1 MVKFESL
8 GNKKVILGLVHL
20 LPLPGTPFYE
30 EGNAERSLDKAVADA
45 VALYEGGADGCLVQ
59 TVDRVYPVGEEVD
72 YARLAA
78 MSVIVNAVSEATG
91 PDFQVGVQ
99 IMWNALKAS
108 LAVAH
113 VCGGSFLRCTAFV
126 GSTMTPAG
134 IAEADPIGFHAYR
147 RQIGANDISLIA
159 EVDSM
164 HFQWLH
170 GEQTAAEVADLA
182 VRAGAHAVEVA
193 QADEAA
199 NAQLIDQLK
208 EAHPELP
215 IILGGFTNHENAAR
229 RLAHADG
236 AFVGSCFQTGGWGSH
251 IDKDLV
257 RSYMEIVGQIS

>member
-1 MVKFESL
+1 MINFEPL
-8 GNKKVILGLVHL
+8 GKKKVIIGLVHL

-30 EGNAERSLDKAVADA
+30 DGNEQRALDKAVADA
-45 VALYEGGADGCLVQ
+45 HALSAGGAAGCLIQ
-59 TVDRVYPVGEEVD
+59 TVDKIYPVGDDVD

-78 MSVIVNAVSEATG
+78 LSVIVNAVSQATK
-91 PDFQVGVQ
+91 PEFHVGVQ

-126 GSTMTPAG
+126 GATMTPAG
-134 IAEADPIGFHAYR
+134 IAQADPVGFHAYR

-170 GEQTAAEVADLA
+170 GEQAAAETADLA
-182 VRAGAHAVEVA
+182 MRAGAHAVEIA
-193 QADEAA
+193 QADEVA
-199 NAQLIDQLK
+199 NAKLVQEIKD
-208 EAHPELP
+208 AHPQLP
-215 IILGGFTNHENAAR
+215 VILGGHTNHENAAR

-251 IDKDLV
+251 IDKDRV
-257 RSYMEIVGQIS
+257 EQYMEIVDGLG